1 MTLNDNKHPRT
12 TDFYTQYQSIG
23 PPEEETSSFYQLH
36 RGLIFLSSIGSLLTV
51 GVIFYWILNVSG
63 LPVDNEP
70 IYNNGS
76 HLFAPTVLFVS
87 LDGVVN
93 HDLDLFITPV
103 LTQMAKDG
111 ARAQYMTPSF
121 PPITFPNHWSLV
133 TGLYPESHGIVGNYF
148 YDPLLNDTFNYKSPD
163 HSWDSKW
170 WGGEPIWIT
179 AVKQNKK
186 SGVIMWPGCSTSFQ
200 GLRPT
205 YSVAY
210 DDFVTFDDKVDQVF
224 DWIDLP
230 IEDRPQFIGLYVP
243 QIDQAGHRY
252 GPFANET
259 MKELR
264 LADKSIGRLL
274 EGIKERN
281 LTDIINIIIVSDHG
295 MSATDEQRL
304 IFYDQELT
312 EQELSLIWRIETFP
326 ILGIRVHP
334 ELDENESV
342 ERLYQAFQRLQSKA
356 PHFQVYKRK
365 DIPSRFHFRHHIR
378 IPPLIVL
385 PDPGWNF
392 VTRQEF
398 DPNLGKSYSP
408 RGVHGYDN
416 LSPES
421 RAIFVA
427 RGPDFPEDKTIKP
440 FWNVELFNVM
450 SRILKLEPTSNNNTL
465 NGILQAIE

>member
-1 MTLNDNKHPRT
+1 
-12 TDFYTQYQSIG
+12 
-23 PPEEETSSFYQLH
+23 
-36 RGLIFLSSIGSLLTV
+36 
-51 GVIFYWILNVSG
+51 
-63 LPVDNEP
+63 
-70 IYNNGS
+70 
-76 HLFAPTVLFVS
+76 
-87 LDGVVN
+87 
-93 HDLDLFITPV
+93 
-103 LTQMAKDG
+103 
-111 ARAQYMTPSF
+111 
-121 PPITFPNHWSLV
+121 
-133 TGLYPESHGIVGNYF
+133 
-148 YDPLLNDTFNYKSPD
+148 
-163 HSWDSKW
+163 
-170 WGGEPIWIT
+170 
-179 AVKQNKK
+179 
-186 SGVIMWPGCSTSFQ
+186 
-200 GLRPT
+200 
-205 YSVAY
+205 
-210 DDFVTFDDKVDQVF
+210 
-224 DWIDLP
+224 
-230 IEDRPQFIGLYVP
+230 
-243 QIDQAGHRY
+243 
-252 GPFANET
+252 

-264 LADKSIGRLL
+264 MADKSIGRLL

-295 MSATDEQRL
+295 MSATDEHRL

-334 ELDENESV
+334 ELDEDESV
-342 ERLYQAFQRLQSKA
+342 ERLYQAFRRLQSKA

-398 DPNLGKSYSP
+398 DPNLGKGYSP

>member
-1 MTLNDNKHPRT
+1 
-12 TDFYTQYQSIG
+12 
-23 PPEEETSSFYQLH
+23 
-36 RGLIFLSSIGSLLTV
+36 
-51 GVIFYWILNVSG
+51 
-63 LPVDNEP
+63 
-70 IYNNGS
+70 
-76 HLFAPTVLFVS
+76 
-87 LDGVVN
+87 
-93 HDLDLFITPV
+93 
-103 LTQMAKDG
+103 
-111 ARAQYMTPSF
+111 
-121 PPITFPNHWSLV
+121 
-133 TGLYPESHGIVGNYF
+133 
-148 YDPLLNDTFNYKSPD
+148 
-163 HSWDSKW
+163 
-170 WGGEPIWIT
+170 
-179 AVKQNKK
+179 
-186 SGVIMWPGCSTSFQ
+186 MWPGCSTSFQ

-281 LTDIINIIIVSDHG
+281 LTEIINIIIVSDHG

-356 PHFQVYKRK
+356 PHFQVYKRE

-398 DPNLGKSYSP
+398 DPNLGKGYSP